1 MLNTVR
7 RYNPAVPVFLRERP
21 KFFVEH
27 CLRRI
32 PPAVTAIPRANIE
45 PSADGRT
52 YVVHSVDSDK
62 SYVVC
67 LSSDV
72 NPDIPSCS
80 CYDWCRYFLPCK
92 HMLAVV
98 MFSSN
103 TWSSLPAQYTTFPMF
118 TVDSAVAGCEAVSEP
133 AAEHASDSAVA
144 GCEAVS
150 EPAAEHASDS
160 AVAGC
165 EAVSEPAAEHASD
178 TVSTDDG
185 NQLSPAAAP
194 STAPDQ
200 EPTERLQ
207 ARLRNLLQ
215 QASQCTYSMC
225 QQELLQQSVQEVK
238 DMLGLFKARM
248 DPGQQ
253 RAVFRR
259 NRRTVRSSIA
269 GVGLRRRLAVLRARR
284 RQKKKQ
290 RKLHVPV
297 STCVYQAW
305 VNYNCNCNAVVINYN

>member
-118 TVDSAVAGCEAVSEP
+118 TV
-133 AAEHASDSAVA
+133 
-144 GCEAVS
+144 
-150 EPAAEHASDS
+150 DS